1 MILILWKRK
10 PFMAEQTFKERLKK
24 IIEKEKNSKSLPS
37 TWLMMN
43 DYTCTCNCGCQ
54 NPADDYVCHNCKIG
68 MCEVGMKKW
77 FGSESRLNQKCYYCG
92 QLFETKEKLYDHLD
106 VHTKISEKQAKKK
119 KKAKDDSKDIVGDGE
134 STLSEDEIIEQFN
147 ASKSDEP
154 SRMSS
159 KN

>member
-1 MILILWKRK
+1 
-10 PFMAEQTFKERLKK
+10 
-24 IIEKEKNSKSLPS
+24 
-37 TWLMMN
+37 MMN
-43 DYTCTCNCGCQ
+43 DYTCTCSCGCQ

-68 MCEVGMKKW
+68 MCKVGMKKW
-77 FGSESRLNQKCYYCG
+77 FGSESRLNQQCYYCG

-106 VHTKISEKQAKKK
+106 VHTKIDEKQAKKK

-134 STLSEDEIIEQFN
+134 SSLNEDEIIEQFN
-147 ASKSDEP
+147 ASKSGEP